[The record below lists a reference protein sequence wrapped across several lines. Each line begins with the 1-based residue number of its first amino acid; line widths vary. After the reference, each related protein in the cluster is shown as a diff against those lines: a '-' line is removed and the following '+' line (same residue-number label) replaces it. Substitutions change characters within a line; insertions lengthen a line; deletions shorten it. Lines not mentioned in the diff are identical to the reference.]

1 MPAPCRSKSGPTSRT
16 GCCCTTTGRRKRRL
30 VNRFARAFISRVLH
44 ERAVE
49 QGDYFAVELISGH
62 VYLHLD
68 LGSGGAKVKAT
79 SRRIDD
85 GAWHEIA
92 ISRNGK
98 GGRITVDG
106 ASTDFVTPG
115 GWSRSPPARDA
126 SVT

>member
-1 MPAPCRSKSGPTSRT
+1 M
-16 GCCCTTTGRRKRRL
+16 RRFDDDRDDDGDR
-30 VNRFARAFISRVLH
+30 VNK
-44 ERAVE
+44 
-49 QGDYFAVELISGH
+49 QGDYYAVELINGH

-115 GWSRSPPARDA
+115 NLFTSTNTSRSLK
-126 SVT
+126 T